1 MLRMMLRTRSPHAPA
16 PRIPRIASVGLSL
29 LALAMPF
36 VPGSA
41 QAAQTRTKAP
51 KLQLP
56 ASARPQPNNPG
67 DVGNSVATTTTAPQ
81 TATSSQPGSTI
92 TTSSTATTATSPA
105 TRPGVGTQ
113 TAQGTKPV
121 RHASSTKLS
130 TPALAL
136 AILAALLALACLA
149 WGVARLT
156 AYEPRWVLSMRHS
169 LAEGGFRASATWAEF
184 TDWAR
189 LGK

>member
-1 MLRMMLRTRSPHAPA
+1 MLRMMLRTRSPHVPA

-29 LALAMPF
+29 CAFAVPF
-36 VPGSA
+36 AAGSA
-41 QAAQTRTKAP
+41 QATQTRTKAP
-51 KLQLP
+51 KPQLP

-67 DVGNSVATTTTAPQ
+67 NVGNSVATTTTAPQ
-81 TATSSQPGSTI
+81 TTSSQPGSTI
-92 TTSSTATTATSPA
+92 TTNSTATTATSPA
-105 TRPGVGTQ
+105 TSPGVGTR
-113 TAQGTKPV
+113 TTPGTKPTKQTT
-121 RHASSTKLS
+121 STKLS

-136 AILAALLALACLA
+136 AILAALLALACLV

>member
-1 MLRMMLRTRSPHAPA
+1 MLRMMLRTRSPHAP
-16 PRIPRIASVGLSL
+16 PPHIPRIVAVGLTL
-29 LALAMPF
+29 CVLAI
-36 VPGSA
+36 PGST
-41 QAAQTRTKAP
+41 QATQTRTEAP

-67 DVGNSVATTTTAPQ
+67 NVGSSASTTTAQ
-81 TATSSQPGSTI
+81 TTTSSQSGSVV
-92 TTSSTATTATSPA
+92 TTGPTVTAPPTATTPGTSP
-105 TRPGVGTQ
+105 GVPAQ
-113 TAQGTKPV
+113 TAQGTKPAK
-121 RHASSTKLS
+121 HTGSTKLS

-136 AILAALLALACLA
+136 AVLAALLALLCLA

-156 AYEPRWVLSMRHS
+156 AHEPRWVLSMRHS

>member
-1 MLRMMLRTRSPHAPA
+1 MLRMILRTGSRHAPA
-16 PRIPRIASVGLSL
+16 PHLPRIATVGLSL
-29 LALAMPF
+29 CAFAMPF
-36 VPGSA
+36 VTGSA

-67 DVGNSVATTTTAPQ
+67 NVGSSVATTTTTPQ
-81 TATSSQPGSTI
+81 TTTSSQPGSTI
-92 TTSSTATTATSPA
+92 TTSSTATTATPPA
-105 TRPGVGTQ
+105 SSPGVGTQ
-113 TAQGTKPV
+113 TAQGTKPAQ
-121 RHASSTKLS
+121 HTNSTKLS

-136 AILAALLALACLA
+136 AVLAALLALLCIA
-149 WGVARLT
+149 WGIARLT
-156 AYEPRWVLSMRHS
+156 AYEPRWVLSVRHS